1 MRHPFSFTL
10 AAKYSVMWVSFKLFY
25 RHGITNNSIYSMAYN
40 KHLSEAANAAIM
52 PCQSKLKSKSRRPI
66 I

>member
-1 MRHPFSFTL
+1 MTLRPHNIFTRHRITAISFE
-10 AAKYSVMWVSFKLFY
+10 LFY
-25 RHGITNNSIYSMAYN
+25 KHGITNNSIYSMAYD

>member
-1 MRHPFSFTL
+1 MTLRPHNIFTRHRITVIP
-10 AAKYSVMWVSFKLFY
+10 FKLFY